1 MVLQTADKFHHI
13 FYERFKVLRLWQF
26 MLASVILALHA
37 TCIFPQHTD
46 HPLRKFFLSRIV
58 WYILVLFSE
67 AEECGNFDTAHD
79 GVELSLSEVGR
90 KHVIVCK
97 SPGQT
102 EQPEA
107 IMGEGVGFERL
118 MYIPMVIITLRT
130 INHTHA

>member
-1 MVLQTADKFHHI
+1 
-13 FYERFKVLRLWQF
+13 
-26 MLASVILALHA
+26 MLARVILALYA
-37 TCIFPQHTD
+37 ACIFPQYTD
-46 HPLRKFFLSRIV
+46 HPLCKFFLSRMV
-58 WYILVLFSE
+58 RYILVLFSE

-97 SPGQT
+97 SSSQT

-118 MYIPMVIITLRT
+118 MYIPMIIYNIAYHQPCVVITDT
-130 INHTHA
+130 VQ